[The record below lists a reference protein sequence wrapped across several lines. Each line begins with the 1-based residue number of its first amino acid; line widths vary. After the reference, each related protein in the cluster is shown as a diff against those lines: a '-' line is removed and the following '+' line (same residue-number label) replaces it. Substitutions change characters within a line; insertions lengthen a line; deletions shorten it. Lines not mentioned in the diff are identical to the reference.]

1 MVTTSIINTHIVL
14 IVNNVLDIP
23 GRRVADMALL
33 TFRYLQEI
41 GWDLRRMQISMRLR
55 GFKKRRFSPRGLRTL
70 ARLSGSL

>member
-55 GFKKRRFSPRGLRTL
+55 GFKKRRFSPSGLRTL